1 MSLLRPFL
9 RVILHRHR
17 VTRLIESCGDAS
29 GENPMKLDPKYDP
42 PAGSTLPTSR
52 MRWATRVL
60 GALRRFAQAARLRQS
75 SIVCLYLLGVAIT
88 GAVSYRLGF
97 DAAAARLQADAEH
110 RLDSYVVGLESE
122 LNRYGYLPAVIALN
136 GAMTRVALHPDDA
149 QAVLDA
155 NRLLET
161 ANHEANSNAIY
172 VMDLAGKTIAASNWH
187 EAISF
192 VGMNFSFRPYFVQAK
207 AGGAGRF
214 YGIGVANREPGLYF
228 SRPLLD
234 RGRVIGVV
242 AAKINLDNVALPWQ
256 ADHDPVL
263 VADENGIIFLSSV
276 PQWKFETLAP
286 LPASIVIQLA
296 ETRQYFAGARLEPIG
311 LKRVGDAH
319 GATLVEMDQHATG
332 TRPTLYNSRY
342 ILTQRQVR
350 GTSWQMLS
358 LSDMQPTRDFAQRTA
373 LAAAALAGLSGSLLL
388 FVQQRRHAAQQ
399 RLAARQELEQAYGE
413 LERKVLLRTRD
424 LSETNLRL
432 QQEIGERRH
441 AERALR
447 TTFEELT
454 HAGKLAAL
462 GQMATGIAHELNQ
475 PLAALH
481 TLSDNAIVFLAQ
493 QREAAVRNNLDAI
506 ARLVRRMAKITGE
519 LKSFARKVPP
529 SLGPRH
535 ASVIVN
541 DAASLLAQRFID
553 EKISFAAHF
562 PADEPAVLCDESRL
576 QQVIVNLLGN
586 AADAVQ
592 NVEGARIDVFFASG
606 SAVPD
611 GSHAFQHTTR
621 QAPQHVSLT
630 IADNGIGL
638 SDEVLARLF
647 EPFFTTKPQGSGLG
661 LGLTIARGILS
672 SFGGA
677 VEARRREG
685 GGAEFIITLRVAVQ
699 EVAA

>member
-1 MSLLRPFL
+1 
-9 RVILHRHR
+9 V
-17 VTRLIESCGDAS
+17 
-29 GENPMKLDPKYDP
+29 
-42 PAGSTLPTSR
+42 
-52 MRWATRVL
+52 
-60 GALRRFAQAARLRQS
+60 
-75 SIVCLYLLGVAIT
+75 T

-97 DAAAARLQADAEH
+97 DAASTRLRADAEH

-136 GAMTRVALHPDDA
+136 GAMTHVALHPDDA

-155 NRLLET
+155 NRLLEA
-161 ANHEANSNAIY
+161 ANRAADSNAIY
-172 VMDLAGKTIAASNWH
+172 VMDLAGKTIAASNWR
-187 EAISF
+187 ETISF
-192 VGMNFSFRPYFVQAK
+192 VGMNFSFRPYFMQAK

-234 RGRVIGVV
+234 AGRVIGVV
-242 AAKINLDNVALPWQ
+242 AAKINLDKVALPWQ

-276 PQWKFETLAP
+276 SQWKFETLAP
-286 LPASIVIQLA
+286 LPPSIMLQLA
-296 ETRQYFAGARLEPIG
+296 ETRQYFSGARLEPIG
-311 LKRVGDAH
+311 LKRVGAAH
-319 GATLVEMDQHATG
+319 GATLVEVEQQAAGAHP
-332 TRPTLYNSRY
+332 RLYNSRY
-342 ILTQRQVR
+342 MLTQRPVR

-358 LSDMQPTRDFAQRTA
+358 LSDVQPMRDFAQRTA
-373 LAAAALAGLSGSLLL
+373 LAAAALAGLSGSVLL

-399 RLAARQELEQAYGE
+399 RLAAREELEKAYGE
-413 LERKVLLRTRD
+413 LERKVQLRTRD
-424 LSETNLRL
+424 LSETNVKL
-432 QQEIGERRH
+432 QQEISERRH

-493 QREAAVRNNLDAI
+493 QREDAVRNNLDAI

-529 SLGPRH
+529 SLGPRY
-535 ASVIVN
+535 ASEIVG

-592 NVEGARIDVFFASG
+592 NVEGARIDVFFATDG
-606 SAVPD
+606 SASSEPT
-611 GSHAFQHTTR
+611 GSAESAGSRAAQHALRH
-621 QAPQHVSLT
+621 ASIT

-661 LGLTIARGILS
+661 LGLTIAHGILT

-677 VEARRREG
+677 IEARRRQG
-685 GGAEFIITLRVAVQ
+685 GGAEFIITLRVAAQ